1 MTLNDL
7 DGLFGVKFCFRAGL
21 AGSDGATSENNCVKT
36 NKDRHIVSAV
46 HIFGRESS
54 FLMSNLSPHSHD
66 MTVKFKVKYKRIGFR
81 H

>member
-1 MTLNDL
+1 MILNDL
-7 DGLFGVKFCFRAGL
+7 DGLFGVTFCFRAGL

-54 FLMSNLSPHSHD
+54 FLMSNFVSTFPR
-66 MTVKFKVKYKRIGFR
+66 TVKFKVKYKRIGFR